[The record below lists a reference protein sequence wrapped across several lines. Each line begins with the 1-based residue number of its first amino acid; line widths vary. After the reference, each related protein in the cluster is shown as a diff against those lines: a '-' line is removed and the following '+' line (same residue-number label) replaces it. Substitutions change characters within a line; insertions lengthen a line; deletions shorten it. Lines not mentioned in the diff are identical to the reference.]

1 MVNKKFF
8 LYQLKWPAGEEDLRF
23 HHLICC
29 GGRTFIVASSI
40 KRTRP
45 RHPPSLDRLDQRSVW
60 QVQLL
65 EVDRVSGEL
74 SVKCFL
80 FFRSANTRIQ
90 ACCRQ
95 GDGTTANPNII
106 FVLGQKTGVASR
118 CRNRK
123 ATKLITYDVSLEK
136 KKEHWRSPFEP
147 LTYVVSE
154 GLLTTRLGKVTS
166 HLFSLKDR
174 RWNASQRHSPMLPPV
189 DPAREDF
196 ATAAVNDE
204 IYLFGG
210 KAPDVKKPLAS
221 VAKFSLATRTWIE
234 LNPIPVPLM
243 GAGVAVGRLP
253 ADVLRCHIDCPHC
266 YFHSQRSRTIYNLTL
281 PDRLQGDEED
291 DYDDYDDDDDYYDR
305 SFSDEWYY
313 SDADFE
319 EDWY

>member
-1 MVNKKFF
+1 
-8 LYQLKWPAGEEDLRF
+8 
-23 HHLICC
+23 
-29 GGRTFIVASSI
+29 
-40 KRTRP
+40 
-45 RHPPSLDRLDQRSVW
+45 
-60 QVQLL
+60 
-65 EVDRVSGEL
+65 
-74 SVKCFL
+74 
-80 FFRSANTRIQ
+80 
-90 ACCRQ
+90 
-95 GDGTTANPNII
+95 
-106 FVLGQKTGVASR
+106 
-118 CRNRK
+118 
-123 ATKLITYDVSLEK
+123 
-136 KKEHWRSPFEP
+136 
-147 LTYVVSE
+147 
-154 GLLTTRLGKVTS
+154 
-166 HLFSLKDR
+166 
-174 RWNASQRHSPMLPPV
+174 MLPPV

-319 EDWY
+319 EDWYWG